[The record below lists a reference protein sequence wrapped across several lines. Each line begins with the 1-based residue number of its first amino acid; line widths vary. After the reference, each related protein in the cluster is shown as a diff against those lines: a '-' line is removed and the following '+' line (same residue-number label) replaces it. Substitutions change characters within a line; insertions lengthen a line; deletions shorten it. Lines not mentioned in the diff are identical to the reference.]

1 VKIGIAASGTLFQY
15 LEGEIRAGS
24 RVAVQCADLP
34 EALRC
39 GPQLV
44 FAEWIDGPA
53 LGTLLNGLA
62 LARRATPPVPVVVLV
77 PAGAAGLGRRAVSA
91 GASDWLFSP
100 PDPAEIRAE
109 IVHAAG
115 PLAFRDDTERRVF
128 DKVTEEILVG
138 ASPVLRHCLE
148 EIRLAA
154 RSNLIVLLVGET
166 GTGKGMCA
174 RAIHQLSDRA
184 SRPFRTVVCA
194 AKPAE
199 LMESELFGAAKGAYT
214 GSIQDREGDFAAAGA
229 GTILLD
235 EIGDIPLALQVKL
248 LRVIEERVFQRL
260 GDSKEITFWARL
272 VCATLVNL
280 EEAVA
285 AGTFR
290 RDFLGRVDQ
299 FRITVPPLRERP
311 SDIPVLARRFLKK
324 YSGDRVVGIGPSAMK
339 ILEDFDFPENV
350 RQLENAIQSALG
362 RCFPG
367 NEILPKHLPR
377 TITSPLRR
385 MRTIAVPY
393 DMPYA
398 DAREAVQQEVDRA
411 VLGPALKRLGTMER
425 VAKEYSLNRDTVAA
439 RLAKAERN
447 QGRDDNE

>member
-1 VKIGIAASGTLFQY
+1 MRVGVASSGTLSRY
-15 LEGEIRAGS
+15 LEGAIQTEGHE
-24 RVAVQCADLP
+24 AVLCADLP
-34 EALRC
+34 EALRHE
-39 GPQLV
+39 PQLV
-44 FAEWIDGPA
+44 FAEWVDGPE
-53 LGTLLNGLA
+53 LGALLNGLA
-62 LARRATPPVPVVVLV
+62 LARGASPPVPVVALV

-115 PLAFRDDTERRVF
+115 SLAFRDKFEQDAFEKITH
-128 DKVTEEILVG
+128 EILIG
-138 ASPVLRHCLE
+138 ASPALQHCLE

-154 RSNLIVLLVGET
+154 RSSLTVLLLGET

-199 LMESELFGAAKGAYT
+199 LMESELFGAVKGAYT
-214 GSIQDREGDFAAAGA
+214 GAIRDRIGDFAAAGA

-235 EIGDIPLALQVKL
+235 EIGDIPLAVQVKL
-248 LRVIEERVFQRL
+248 LRVIEEREFQRL
-260 GDSKEITFWARL
+260 GDSKVIQFWARL

-285 AGTFR
+285 AGMFR

-311 SDIPVLARRFLKK
+311 SDIPLLAWGFLKK
-324 YSGDRVVGIGPSAMK
+324 HSGDRVVGIGPSAMK

-367 NEILPKHLPR
+367 NEILPKHLPK

-385 MRTIAVPY
+385 MRTIVVPY
-393 DMPYA
+393 DLPYEK
-398 DAREAVQQEVDRA
+398 AREAAPQEVDRA
-411 VLGPALKRLGTMER
+411 FLGPALKELGTIER
-425 VAKEYSLNRDTVAA
+425 VAKKYTLNRDTVAS
-439 RLAKAERN
+439 RLGKAERN
-447 QGRDDNE
+447 QGRDDSE